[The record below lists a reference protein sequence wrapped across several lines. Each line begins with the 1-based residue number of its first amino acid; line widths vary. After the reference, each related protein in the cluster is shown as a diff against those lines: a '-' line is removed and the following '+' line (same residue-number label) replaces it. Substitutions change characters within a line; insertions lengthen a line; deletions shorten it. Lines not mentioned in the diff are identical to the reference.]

1 MWKEASALEHLRCKW
16 TPLLVRCLAEGVVR
30 PGQLKRA
37 IPGLSTKVLYERLHD
52 LQRDGFVRAFTFE
65 GYPRRAEYHL
75 TEQGQHLLRIISA
88 SQRYDVPLPVLSEV
102 LKCRWL
108 RDIIAI
114 LREGPQRPSHLQR
127 RLLGISR
134 KVLAEKLEKLEQ
146 LRVVRREVSATRP
159 VAVWYR
165 LSEAG
170 ERLGALLTDVG
181 AMPQPVCVAAGAG
194 SR

>member
-1 MWKEASALEHLRCKW
+1 MWEDTLEHLRCKW
-16 TPLLVRCLAEGVVR
+16 TPLLVRCLAEGISR

-52 LQRDGFVRAFTFE
+52 LQRGGFVRALIFK

-75 TEQGQHLLRIISA
+75 TEKGRRLLRIVSTC
-88 SQRYDVPLPVLSEV
+88 QRYDVPLPVLSEV

-108 RDIIAI
+108 RDIIGI
-114 LREGPQRPSHLQR
+114 LREGPQRPSSLQR
-127 RLLGISR
+127 QLVGISR
-134 KVLAEKLEKLEQ
+134 KVLTEKLEKLER
-146 LRVVRREVSATRP
+146 LHVIRREVSPTRP

-170 ERLGALLTDVG
+170 ERLSELLADLDV
-181 AMPQPVCVAAGAG
+181 MSRPMRVAVGTL
-194 SR
+194 S

>member
-1 MWKEASALEHLRCKW
+1 MWEDAQALEHLRCKW
-16 TPLLVRCLAEGVVR
+16 TPLLVRCLAEGISR

-52 LQRDGFVRAFTFE
+52 LQRDGFVRVLIFD

-75 TEQGQHLLRIISA
+75 TERGRRLLHIVSLC
-88 SQRYDVPLPVLSEV
+88 QRYAVPLPVLSEV

-108 RDIIAI
+108 REIIGI

-127 RLLGISR
+127 QLVGISR
-134 KVLAEKLEKLEQ
+134 KVLSEKLEKLERA
-146 LRVVRREVSATRP
+146 RVIRREVSPTRP

-165 LSEAG
+165 LSEEG
-170 ERLGALLTDVG
+170 ERLSALLADLETASRPMRVAVG
-181 AMPQPVCVAAGAG
+181 TF
-194 SR
+194 S